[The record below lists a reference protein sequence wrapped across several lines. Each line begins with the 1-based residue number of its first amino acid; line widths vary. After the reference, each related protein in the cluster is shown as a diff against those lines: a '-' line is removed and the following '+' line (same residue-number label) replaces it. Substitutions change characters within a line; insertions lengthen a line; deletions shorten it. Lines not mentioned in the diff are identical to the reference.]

1 MTAGCRWIELLACP
15 NCGTSGQAH
24 LSRPEKRAFDFS
36 VETIPTG
43 FKVVRSDFGKIFL
56 CESCNRPADTR

>member
-1 MTAGCRWIELLACP
+1 MTAGDRWTELLTCS
-15 NCGTSGQAH
+15 NCGTSGPAR
-24 LSRPEKRAFDFS
+24 LLRPEKRAFDFH

-43 FKVVRSDFGKIFL
+43 FKVVRSEFGEIFV

>member
-1 MTAGCRWIELLACP
+1 MKVGDRWTELLTCP
-15 NCGTSGQAH
+15 NCKMSGPAL
-24 LSRPEKRAFDFS
+24 LSRPERRAFDFS

-43 FKVVRSDFGKIFL
+43 FKVVRSEFGEIFV